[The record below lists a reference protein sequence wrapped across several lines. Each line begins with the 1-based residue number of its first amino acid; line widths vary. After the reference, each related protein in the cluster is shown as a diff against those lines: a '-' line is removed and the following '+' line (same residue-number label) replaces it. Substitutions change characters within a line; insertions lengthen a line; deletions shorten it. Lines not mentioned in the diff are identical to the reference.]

1 MKVIGLI
8 QIGAG
13 MQLLGGMS
21 AEEFLRDY
29 WQKKPLLIR
38 QAVPDF
44 CGVVDWQEMQELAQR
59 DEVLSRL
66 VERRDGSWSLER
78 GPFTARRLSRLG
90 DDSNWSLLVSDLNHW
105 SQGGAELFKQFNFI
119 PYARLDDLMV
129 SYALT
134 DGGVGPHFDSY
145 DVFLLQAVGRKCWQI
160 SGQSDHALVEG
171 APLRILKNFCVDQE
185 WLLEPGDM
193 LYLPPKFA
201 HNGIALEPGMTYSIG
216 FRAPTEQ
223 ELISQFLMYVAE
235 RMEREGIYADP
246 ELSVPSHPA
255 QVPDLMVGKLTAM
268 LKGEL
273 WQEGDVG
280 CFLGSYLSE
289 PKPHVF
295 FDAPDDDMTRDQFA
309 EAAQASGVMLD
320 LKTQMLFIGQ
330 QFFVNG
336 ETLEVMDQVDHDLLV
351 QLADMRRIAPQEL
364 SVVVLDYFYGWF
376 QCGYLQLAE
385 S

>member
-1 MKVIGLI
+1 
-8 QIGAG
+8 
-13 MQLLGGMS
+13 
-21 AEEFLRDY
+21 
-29 WQKKPLLIR
+29 
-38 QAVPDF
+38 
-44 CGVVDWQEMQELAQR
+44 
-59 DEVLSRL
+59 
-66 VERRDGSWSLER
+66 
-78 GPFTARRLSRLG
+78 
-90 DDSNWSLLVSDLNHW
+90 
-105 SQGGAELFKQFNFI
+105 
-119 PYARLDDLMV
+119 
-129 SYALT
+129 
-134 DGGVGPHFDSY
+134 
-145 DVFLLQAVGRKCWQI
+145 
-160 SGQSDHALVEG
+160 
-171 APLRILKNFCVDQE
+171 VDQE

-268 LKGEL
+268 LKGGL
-273 WQEGDVG
+273 WQESDVG

>member
-160 SGQSDHALVEG
+160 SGQSDH
-171 APLRILKNFCVDQE
+171 
-185 WLLEPGDM
+185 
-193 LYLPPKFA
+193 
-201 HNGIALEPGMTYSIG
+201 S
-216 FRAPTEQ
+216 
-223 ELISQFLMYVAE
+223 
-235 RMEREGIYADP
+235 
-246 ELSVPSHPA
+246 
-255 QVPDLMVGKLTAM
+255 
-268 LKGEL
+268 
-273 WQEGDVG
+273 
-280 CFLGSYLSE
+280 
-289 PKPHVF
+289 
-295 FDAPDDDMTRDQFA
+295 
-309 EAAQASGVMLD
+309 
-320 LKTQMLFIGQ
+320 
-330 QFFVNG
+330 
-336 ETLEVMDQVDHDLLV
+336 
-351 QLADMRRIAPQEL
+351 
-364 SVVVLDYFYGWF
+364 
-376 QCGYLQLAE
+376 
-385 S
+385 

>member
-1 MKVIGLI
+1 
-8 QIGAG
+8 

-38 QAVPDF
+38 QAVPGF
-44 CGVVDWQEMQELAQR
+44 GGIVDWQEMQELAQR

-66 VERRDGSWSLER
+66 VENRDGNWALEH

-90 DDSNWSLLVSDLNHW
+90 EDSNWSLLVSDLNHW
-105 SQGGAELFKQFNFI
+105 SQAGAELFQRFNFI

-129 SYALT
+129 SYALAN
-134 DGGVGPHFDSY
+134 GGVGPHFDSY
-145 DVFLLQAVGRKCWQI
+145 DVFLLQAVGRKRWQI
-160 SGQSDHALVEG
+160 SGQADHSLVEG
-171 APLRILKNFCVDQE
+171 APLRILQNFSVDQE

-235 RMEREGIYADP
+235 RTQREGIYADP
-246 ELSVPSHPA
+246 ELSLPQHPA
-255 QVPDLMVGKLTAM
+255 QVPDLMVNKLAQM
-268 LKGEL
+268 LQGQL

-280 CFLGSYLSE
+280 SFLGNYLSE
-289 PKPHVF
+289 PKSHVF
-295 FDAPDDDMTRDQFA
+295 FDAPDDDMSLEEFA
-309 EAAQASGVMLD
+309 DAAQASGVMLD
-320 LKTQMLFIGQ
+320 LKTQMLFMGQ
-330 QFFVNG
+330 QFFING
-336 ETLEVMDQVDHDLLV
+336 EALAVSDPADRELLV
-351 QLADMRRIAPQEL
+351 QLADMRKIAPQQL
-364 SVVVLDYFYGWF
+364 SPCLLEQCYEWF
-376 QCGYLQLAE
+376 QCGYLRLAD